1 MIDIAVRDL
10 VKEYEVG
17 QPVLNGLTFQV
28 DTGER
33 VGILG
38 RNGAGKTTLF
48 RILTGQ
54 EEADSGQVIIP
65 AGKRL
70 GLISQIPVYPA
81 GYTVE
86 DVLRTAFDDLKA
98 MEQEMEEFKLSS
110 IQSRILGFLWYKRN
124 HHEKAFQKE
133 LESEFKIRRSSVTSV
148 IQGLEK
154 HGLVE
159 RRSVSTDAR
168 QKELV
173 LTEEGVRV
181 QRQVIERFEEMEQ
194 RVNGW
199 LSPEE
204 RKWWLRCVNKIE
216 TGLKEAEYD

>member
-1 MIDIAVRDL
+1 MLQTEDHPIKTIMDL
-10 VKEYEVG
+10 SC
-17 QPVLNGLTFQV
+17 L
-28 DTGER
+28 
-33 VGILG
+33 
-38 RNGAGKTTLF
+38 
-48 RILTGQ
+48 
-54 EEADSGQVIIP
+54 
-65 AGKRL
+65 
-70 GLISQIPVYPA
+70 
-81 GYTVE
+81 
-86 DVLRTAFDDLKA
+86 LRRA

-133 LESEFKIRRSSVTSV
+133 LESEFKI
-148 IQGLEK
+148 QGLEK

-173 LTEEGVRV
+173 LTEEGIRV
-181 QRQVIERFEEMEQ
+181 QRQVIERIEEMEK

-204 RKWWLRCVNKIE
+204 REWWLRCVNKIE

>member
-1 MIDIAVRDL
+1 MLQTEDHPIKTIMDL
-10 VKEYEVG
+10 SC
-17 QPVLNGLTFQV
+17 L
-28 DTGER
+28 
-33 VGILG
+33 
-38 RNGAGKTTLF
+38 
-48 RILTGQ
+48 
-54 EEADSGQVIIP
+54 
-65 AGKRL
+65 
-70 GLISQIPVYPA
+70 
-81 GYTVE
+81 
-86 DVLRTAFDDLKA
+86 LRRA

-181 QRQVIERFEEMEQ
+181 QRQVIELSLIHIYVPMEFS
-194 RVNGW
+194 RPCGKNACFRKI
-199 LSPEE
+199 LSTL
-204 RKWWLRCVNKIE
+204 KKYGAKRCV
-216 TGLKEAEYD
+216 